1 MRWCS
6 SAGMAVD
13 VPATI
18 SGWAVLSPFGT
29 ERADFAAG
37 LRCGVRPVS
46 RLDPAQ
52 WPVPDPHAAL
62 VPDFDLHTTVGTK
75 GVRNMDRITGLAVAT
90 AGQLLGGPA
99 VPGAPPR
106 LAGIDESTALVLGT
120 DSGSVA
126 SMMDFTRAS
135 LVNSRPYLVEAA
147 RFPNVTMNCAAAQIA
162 IWHTLRGPNTT
173 VAGGRVAGLLALQ
186 YALRLHRAGRAV
198 AVVCGAVEEYSTARA
213 WLAHHTGVPGP
224 LAEGC
229 ALLLIEQDDHARVHG
244 RVPLATVEALG
255 FRVADEPGAPAMLAD
270 LVRETLADAGVS
282 ASAVWAAV
290 TCGGPSSEED
300 TVAGVL
306 PAALR
311 WDTSDLL
318 GDTGAASASLAIAGL
333 LDRAADGPGTGA
345 RHAVVTAVDRDGGIG
360 CAVLRLAAVTR

>member
-1 MRWCS
+1 
-6 SAGMAVD
+6 MAV
-13 VPATI
+13 TI
-18 SGWAVLSPFGT
+18 SGWELLSPFGSG
-29 ERADFAAG
+29 RADFAAG
-37 LRCGVRPVS
+37 LRGGIRPVS
-46 RLDPAQ
+46 KLDPAQ
-52 WPVPDPHAAL
+52 WPVPDPYAAL
-62 VPDFDLHTTVGTK
+62 VPGFDLRTAVGAK
-75 GVRNMDRITGLAVAT
+75 GVRNMDRLTGLAVAT
-90 AGQLLGGPA
+90 AGQFLGGPA

-106 LAGIDESTALVLGT
+106 LAGIDDSTALVLGT

-147 RFPNVTMNCAAAQIA
+147 RFPNVTMNCAAAQVA

-173 VAGGRVAGLLALQ
+173 VAGGRVTGLLALQ
-186 YALRLHRAGRAV
+186 YALRLHRAGRAD

-229 ALLLIEQDDHARVHG
+229 ALLLIEQDDRARAYG
-244 RVPLATVEALG
+244 RVPLATVDALG
-255 FRVADEPGAPAMLAD
+255 FRVTDEAGVPEMLAD

-282 ASAVWAAV
+282 PSAVWAAV
-290 TCGGPSSEED
+290 TCGGPPSEKDNAAEM
-300 TVAGVL
+300 L

-318 GDTGAASASLAIAGL
+318 GDTGAASASFAIAGL
-333 LDRAADGPGTGA
+333 LDRARDEPQTGA

-360 CAVLRLAAVTR
+360 CAVLRLAAVTQ